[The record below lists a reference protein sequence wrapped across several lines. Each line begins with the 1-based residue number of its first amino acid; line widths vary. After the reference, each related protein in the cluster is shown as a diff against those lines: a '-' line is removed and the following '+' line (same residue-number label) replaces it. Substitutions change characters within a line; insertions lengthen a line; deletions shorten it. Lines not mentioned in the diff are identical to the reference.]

1 VFRFVIFFKWIE
13 NWLFTMIFSWISTFF
28 VLDLIVCCYG
38 GGKKNPKIPASK
50 PVIHVSGQS
59 PIDIVT
65 KNVKHEIVHPFK
77 FTEAPLKKVKIT
89 KKEHGFYVS
98 GGGIP
103 ANRLSGGG
111 LSGKYRLAQFHFHWG
126 VASNA
131 DGIRRGSEHT
141 VDGRQSPAEVHF
153 VHFKTKFAS
162 LTEAVQSGERD
173 ALSVI
178 GILIETDQ
186 SIKEL
191 TGGNRR
197 NDISRMNYADESTA
211 ANQNRRV
218 AFMNLLTDALVDI
231 QTNGVKS
238 VEISTKDFVISDL
251 HPDNMDQFWSY
262 FGSLT
267 TPEYPEVIAWRV
279 ITKRVVMPHE
289 IIERLSSTL
298 KNSAENVILSNWRPV
313 QPKEG
318 TVWINTAKNS
328 GGHGFQE
335 HDGCSASK
343 HWKNKYWCGEDARYY
358 GCIESGLQKRR
369 CWKQCSYG
377 DSTWCYIGR
386 ALPLKFSYCRKNR
399 KNNMDAGKYCHDKGG
414 SMRKCVGVCH
424 AR

>member
-1 VFRFVIFFKWIE
+1 MGNLRLSRAVFAFFSFLFFFFFCLYVFRFVIFFKWIE

-89 KKEHGFYVS
+89 KK
-98 GGGIP
+98 
-103 ANRLSGGG
+103 
-111 LSGKYRLAQFHFHWG
+111 
-126 VASNA
+126 
-131 DGIRRGSEHT
+131 
-141 VDGRQSPAEVHF
+141 DGRQSPAEVHF

-191 TGGNRR
+191 TRGNRR

-267 TPEYPEVIAWRV
+267 TP
-279 ITKRVVMPHE
+279 
-289 IIERLSSTL
+289 
-298 KNSAENVILSNWRPV
+298 
-313 QPKEG
+313 
-318 TVWINTAKNS
+318 
-328 GGHGFQE
+328 
-335 HDGCSASK
+335 
-343 HWKNKYWCGEDARYY
+343 
-358 GCIESGLQKRR
+358 
-369 CWKQCSYG
+369 
-377 DSTWCYIGR
+377 
-386 ALPLKFSYCRKNR
+386 
-399 KNNMDAGKYCHDKGG
+399 
-414 SMRKCVGVCH
+414 
-424 AR
+424 